1 MKPMPRRS
9 ALESWTP
16 EQIARG
22 RQWVKAWRDAAPHLE
37 RVRREELRRLDAY
50 TAISWLCG
58 PADYRTPPR
67 APKASSG
74 LVEQQ
79 RLFRKL
85 RRS

>member
-1 MKPMPRRS
+1 VKPGPS
-9 ALESWTP
+9 ALASWTP

-22 RQWVKAWRDAAPHLE
+22 RQWVKAWQKAAPHLE

-50 TAISWLCG
+50 TAIAWLCG

-67 APKASSG
+67 APHPRSG

-79 RLFRKL
+79 RLFQKL

>member
-1 MKPMPRRS
+1 MARRS

-22 RQWVKAWRDAAPHLE
+22 RQWVKAWQDAAPHLE
-37 RVRREELRRLDAY
+37 RVRREELRGLDAY
-50 TAISWLCG
+50 TAIAWLCG
-58 PADYRTPPR
+58 PADYRTAPR
-67 APKASSG
+67 APRAGSG